1 MRSKQEKL
9 FDIGRSVSAILLTLA
24 VAIVLI
30 FLTSSMPGEAIKSM
44 LISPLSTNRYI
55 WHILERM
62 IPTIFTGLA
71 VCIMYASNQ
80 FNLASEGTFF
90 AGGIVAACI
99 AIFADLPKGVHPIV
113 CVLAAVLVGM
123 LLMLIPSVLSVKLG
137 ANVLVTSLMLNYIIL
152 QFGLHITTYIIRDP
166 GYITNSS
173 YLLRE
178 SAQIPAIKYRTSYG
192 LIVAILMIVICGLYI
207 YRTRWGYAV
216 RTIGANKSF
225 AQYAGIGV
233 GTTII
238 VSQLIGGAIA
248 AMGGAIEVLGFYRRF
263 EWSGLPGYGWSGV
276 TIAIIAKNNP
286 WKVPLAAF
294 FLAYLEVGCE
304 LMQIYAD
311 IQPEIFD
318 IIKAVIF
325 LLFAAE
331 QFMAPLRQKLVV
343 KMAMKDEKA
352 KAALNG
358 GKA

>member
-1 MRSKQEKL
+1 MRNKQEKL
-9 FDIGRSVSAILLTLA
+9 FDLGRSASAILLTLA

-30 FLTSSMPGEAIKSM
+30 FLTSSMPGEAVKSM
-44 LISPLSTNRYI
+44 LISPLSSNRYI
-55 WHILERM
+55 WHIFERM

-80 FNLASEGTFF
+80 FNLASEGTFY
-90 AGGIVAACI
+90 AGGIAAASI
-99 AIFADLPKGVHPIV
+99 AIFLDLPKGVHTIV
-113 CVLAAVLVGM
+113 AVLAAMLVGM
-123 LLMLIPSVLSVKLG
+123 VLMLVPSVLSVKLG

-166 GYITNSS
+166 GYISNSS
-173 YLLRE
+173 YLLSE
-178 SAQIPAIKYRTSYG
+178 TALIPSIKYRTSWG
-192 LIVAILMIVICGLYI
+192 LLVAVIMIVICGLYI

-216 RTIGANKSF
+216 RTIGANRSF
-225 AQYAGIGV
+225 AQYAGISV
-233 GTTII
+233 GSTII
-238 VSQLIGGAIA
+238 VSQLIAGAIA
-248 AMGGAIEVLGFYRRF
+248 AMGGAIEVLGFYKRF
-263 EWSGLPGYGWSGV
+263 EWSALPGYGWTGV

-286 WKVPLAAF
+286 WKVPLASF

-325 LLFAAE
+325 LFFAAE
-331 QFMAPLRQKLVV
+331 QFMAPLRQKLIVR
-343 KMAMKDEKA
+343 MAMQEEKE